1 VSDPLLDPR
10 DHDLEVELLRAGRE
24 VRMSAA
30 GQARVLASLGI
41 AVGGIALAG
50 KAAAS
55 AGGTLTKLSTLISG
69 KAALVAAGLVS
80 VGAAGGGAWFA
91 SATSPEPVAPRVV
104 EAPVVPVTE
113 AKPERSEVSPEE
125 AEAPNP
131 EVEARPRAPAKAQ
144 RQAPSAPERN
154 QAERRPGLGDE
165 LAFVESAS
173 RALRSGNPQVAL
185 GRLAEY
191 RQRFPRGKLALEA
204 QVLRIEAL
212 ARAGRTS
219 EAQRLARGFVKRY
232 PNSPVA
238 ARIRRYTE

>member
-1 VSDPLLDPR
+1 MSDPLLDPR
-10 DHDLEVELLRAGRE
+10 DHELEAELLRAGRE
-24 VRMSAA
+24 VQMSAA
-30 GQARVLASLGI
+30 AQARVLASLGI
-41 AVGGIALAG
+41 AAGGVALAG

-55 AGGTLTKLSTLISG
+55 AGGTFAKLSSLVSG

-80 VGAAGGGAWFA
+80 VGAVGSGVWYA

-104 EAPVVPVTE
+104 EAPAVPVTE
-113 AKPERSEVSPEE
+113 AKTERSEAPEE
-125 AEAPNP
+125 AEPATP
-131 EVEARPRAPAKAQ
+131 EVEPPVRAPVKA
-144 RQAPSAPERN
+144 RRAAAPAPERT
-154 QAERRPGLGDE
+154 QVERRPGLGDE
-165 LAFVESAS
+165 LAVVESAS
-173 RALRSGNPQVAL
+173 RALRSGNPQAAL

-238 ARIRRYTE
+238 ARIRRYAE